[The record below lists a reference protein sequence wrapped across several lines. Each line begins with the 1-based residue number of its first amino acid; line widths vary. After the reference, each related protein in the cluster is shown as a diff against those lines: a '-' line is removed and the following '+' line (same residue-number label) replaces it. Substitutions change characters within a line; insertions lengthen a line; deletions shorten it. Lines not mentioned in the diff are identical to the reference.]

1 MTKFVHTPY
10 AGSKTP
16 FSVGLAP
23 LDLNDWIEVDQ
34 NLGAYLAEKERL
46 FAADEPAVL
55 RAQDDTREAQAEVL
69 ALLLE
74 HLPRRFPEQYV
85 VDSDTVSAAASGAT
99 YALADWRDA
108 PLALAAQLVQEDLV
122 IMRQGPEGYRL
133 VAAAL
138 CFPSSWSLTE
148 KFGQAMTGIHEAVPD
163 FNEGRTGRVVAKIFD
178 NLAVDNPVWRLNW
191 SIYGDDELHHPQA
204 KALDA
209 RVTDGTPELYVRVE
223 RQTLRRLPE
232 SGDLL
237 FTIKVHV
244 DPIAAFATHP
254 DGERLAA
261 GLRAQLLAMSEAQI
275 DYKGLTKERD
285 RIAAALAELAGET
298 LKL

>member
-23 LDLNDWIEVDQ
+23 LDLEEWIEADH

-46 FAADEPAVL
+46 FALDEPAVF

-69 ALLLE
+69 MLLLD
-74 HLPRRFPEQYV
+74 HLPRHSPDQYAY
-85 VDSDTVSAAASGAT
+85 DGEAVSVLATGAA
-99 YALADWRDA
+99 YRLADWRDV
-108 PLALAAQLVQEDLV
+108 PLKLAARLVQEDLV
-122 IMRQGPEGYRL
+122 IMRKSDEGYRL
-133 VAAAL
+133 AAAAL
-138 CFPSSWSLTE
+138 HFPSSWSLAE
-148 KFGQAMTGIHEAVPD
+148 KFGQNMSGIHEAVPD
-163 FNEGRTGRVVAKIFD
+163 FNDGRTGRVVAKIFD
-178 NLAVDNPVWRLNW
+178 NLTVENPVWRLNW

-209 RVTDGTPELYVRVE
+209 RIVDGTPELYVRVE
-223 RQTLRRLPE
+223 RQTLRRLPQ

-244 DPIAAFATHP
+244 DPIAAFAAHP

-261 GLRAQLLAMSEAQI
+261 GLRAQLLAMTEAQI
-275 DYKGLTKERD
+275 GYKGLTKERN
-285 RIAAALAELAGET
+285 RIAAALAELAGGKAH
-298 LKL
+298 L